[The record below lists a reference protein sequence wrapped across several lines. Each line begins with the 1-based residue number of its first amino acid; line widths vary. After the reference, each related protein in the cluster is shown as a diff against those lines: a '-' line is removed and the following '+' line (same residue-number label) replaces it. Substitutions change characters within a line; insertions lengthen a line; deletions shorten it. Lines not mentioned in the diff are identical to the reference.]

1 MKHAYAFCCCS
12 HPGSQDLE
20 LHAFVMPCWLD
31 DSTTTVWCVQATD
44 SIVEFAV
51 MHDKP
56 FAVVPCC
63 VFPRLFKHRRLK
75 EGVPVTVHAELVEY
89 LRHAGGQDC
98 RVEHLKFEG
107 MNQVVFSV
115 QAM

>member
-1 MKHAYAFCCCS
+1 MT
-12 HPGSQDLE
+12 L
-20 LHAFVMPCWLD
+20 
-31 DSTTTVWCVQATD
+31 VWPVQATD
-44 SIVEFAV
+44 GIVEFAV
-51 MHDKP
+51 KHDKP

-107 MNQVVFSV
+107 MNQVVFRV